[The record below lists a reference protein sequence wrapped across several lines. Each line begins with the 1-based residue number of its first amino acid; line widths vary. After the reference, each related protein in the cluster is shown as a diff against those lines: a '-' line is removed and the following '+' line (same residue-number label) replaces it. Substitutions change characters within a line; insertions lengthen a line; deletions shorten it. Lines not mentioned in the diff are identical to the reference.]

1 MTSETVREARDRYL
15 AEHGLDVSSYDSPTF
30 TIHVGPWPLRLPNP
44 GFLPYHDLHH
54 VATGFG
60 SGFVGEAE
68 ISAYEL
74 RAGCRS
80 ALIHLLCIGAI
91 AGALFVAPRRV
102 LRAWSGARGA
112 RTLYYS
118 DLPYETLLGMTVA
131 ELRHHLRLP
140 AGGLADRSSNP
151 RGER

>member
-1 MTSETVREARDRYL
+1 MDETVREARDRYF
-15 AEHGLDVSSYDSPTF
+15 AENGLDESSYGAPRF
-30 TIHVGPWPLRLPNP
+30 PVYVGRRAVWLPNP

-60 SGFVGEAE
+60 TGLVGEAE

-80 ALIHLLCIGAI
+80 PLIYLLCVGSI

-102 LRAWSGARGA
+102 IRAWSRARGT
-112 RTLYYS
+112 RTLYFTA
-118 DLPYETLLGMTVA
+118 LAYETLLGMSVR
-131 ELRHHLRLP
+131 ELRQHLVMP
-140 AGGLADRSSNP
+140 PSGLADAP
-151 RGER
+151 PVAERGSP